1 MSAVNGTLEAEI
13 HYVDMLR
20 GKDGESAF
28 QLAVDQGYTG
38 TLDEWL
44 ASLKGADGKDGATGA
59 QGIQGEKGDKGD
71 TGETGQAGY
80 SPSAYV
86 SKEGTTATLTVVD
99 ETGKTQVEILD
110 GAKGDKG
117 DKGDKGEQGLQG
129 AQGVQGIQGEKGEK
143 GDKGDKG
150 DTGATG
156 AQGEKGADGYTPVKG
171 TDYFTE
177 ADKAEMV
184 SAVRNADVWELV
196 YEKTLEAEI
205 ATMEMSTYA
214 DGTPLSLKKMILL
227 VTIPAGKSLTLRTNT
242 YFYTLNQS
250 DLSVSFQGIGGAGST
265 TNETISGIYYDG
277 LFFGRYPAVTSGSLS
292 APNSAKTPSYTIANA
307 TITKT
312 IASIPTGETF
322 PAGTNI
328 RLYGIRA

>member
-1 MSAVNGTLEAEI
+1 MSAVNGTLEADI

-20 GKDGESAF
+20 GKDGESAY

-44 ASLKGADGKDGATGA
+44 ASLKGADGKDGATGT
-59 QGIQGEKGDKGD
+59 QGIQGE
-71 TGETGQAGY
+71 
-80 SPSAYV
+80 
-86 SKEGTTATLTVVD
+86 
-99 ETGKTQVEILD
+99 
-110 GAKGDKG
+110 KGDKG

-171 TDYFTE
+171 TDYFTDE
-177 ADKAEMV
+177 DKAEMV

-205 ATMEMSTYA
+205 ATVEMSTYA

-242 YFYTLNQS
+242 YFYAPNQS
-250 DLSVSFQGIGGAGST
+250 DLSISFQGIGGAGSA
-265 TNETISGIYYDG
+265 TNEIISGVYYDG
-277 LFFGRYPAVTSGSLS
+277 LFFGRYPAVTSGNLS
-292 APNSAKTPSYTIANA
+292 VPNSAKTPSYTTANA
-307 TITKT
+307 TIPKL
-312 IASIPTGETF
+312 IISIPTGETF
-322 PAGTNI
+322 PVGTNI